1 MRSIRVGEPVF
12 PHPYEPEVT
21 RLQWNEFNAAF
32 IEPNANNRML
42 GCSLPRVGSNFVT
55 LLMLT
60 LLERHDVP
68 EISKTKLTWIT
79 TSSALKELVATLDR
93 AKEFAIA
100 VHQHDYH
107 SYLGTSL
114 HVFHLGFSIYH
125 SLMIGFVALMQISTR
140 TEDFLVDSI
149 VLFEELH
156 LLNQVTT
163 NPNIL
168 KVRFCCRCIV

>member
-1 MRSIRVGEPVF
+1 MERIQCGLHRAQCEQSYARLLSSQGRVELC
-12 PHPYEPEVT
+12 YVT
-21 RLQWNEFNAAF
+21 DVDVVE
-32 IEPNANNRML
+32 
-42 GCSLPRVGSNFVT
+42 S
-55 LLMLT
+55 
-60 LLERHDVP
+60 HDVP